1 MVGAACSLL
10 RERGYNEACLETN
23 TRRIPALN
31 RYLALGFTPFVRS
44 EAERQA
50 WRGVAPQLRSP
61 VHIPD

>member
-1 MVGAACSLL
+1 MVGAACALL
-10 RERGYNEACLETN
+10 RERGHREACLETN

-31 RYLALGFTPFVRS
+31 LYLALGFEPFVRN

-50 WRGVAPQLRSP
+50 WRGVAPRLRSP